1 MGSVM
6 IGRFRSQREACNP
19 PDLRRQRLTGTY
31 IQRESHST
39 SDKLKAMSE
48 ITKTPVIDS
57 DFLAILRCPACKS
70 ELILRN
76 DERLFCAQCRR
87 SYPVRD
93 EIPILLIDEATIE
106 PESPDK

>member
-1 MGSVM
+1 M
-6 IGRFRSQREACNP
+6 
-19 PDLRRQRLTGTY
+19 
-31 IQRESHST
+31 
-39 SDKLKAMSE
+39 AMSD
-48 ITKTPVIDS
+48 TVKPPVIDA

-70 ELILRN
+70 ELVLRY

-106 PESPDK
+106 PDTPEK